1 MFFKKNQFFFF
12 LFFIGHF
19 VSGQTICGQ
28 IARVEACSAQ
38 KATVQTQPRVTIYVH
53 GTTTKLG
60 LKFLSKFC
68 KEVSFG
74 RQGVHHIDQLPEC
87 ALLRKDAALLQQK
100 DPERFDIEHFYTFG
114 WSGQLSFKAREIAG
128 KQLFGDLLAL
138 LKDYKNKYGVCPQIR
153 IMTFSHGGNVALN
166 MVKSLPFF
174 PCESVYL
181 ELIIVACPV
190 QKVTEKLIEHE
201 CISQSYVI
209 SSTRDLLQVVDFYK
223 FENKRHFPERFF
235 NNQKTNCCQIEV
247 KINNRGLG
255 HIDLMRSFMLH
266 LPYALKTA
274 DSSLL
279 RQPYSHREVL
289 SDLVHGSCCSVIPCA
304 IDDPC
309 FRFYNVFNLPKVVRG
324 IRKPEKIS
332 KKQKKKHH
340 KKVNQSQG

>member
-1 MFFKKNQFFFF
+1 MFFKKNHLFFF
-12 LFFIGHF
+12 LFIGHI
-19 VSGQTICGQ
+19 VCGQ
-28 IARVEACSAQ
+28 IVCVEACSGT
-38 KATVQTQPRVTIYVH
+38 KATVQAQPHVTIYVH
-53 GTTTKLG
+53 GTTTKFG

-74 RQGVHHIDQLPEC
+74 QPGIHNINQLPEC
-87 ALLRKDAALLQQK
+87 ALLKKDAALLQQY
-100 DPERFDIEHFYTFG
+100 DPERFDVEHFYTFG

-128 KQLFGDLLAL
+128 KQLFDELLAL
-138 LKDYKNKYGVCPQIR
+138 LKNYKNKYGVCPQIR

-166 MVKSLPFF
+166 MAGHLPFL

-223 FENKRHFPERFF
+223 FEKKRYFPERFF
-235 NNQKTNCCQIEV
+235 DTQKTNCCQIEV

-266 LPYALKTA
+266 LPYVLKLA

-289 SDLVHGSCCSVIPCA
+289 DDLARGSCCSVTACSIE
-304 IDDPC
+304 DPC
-309 FRFYNVFNLPKVVRG
+309 FRFYNVFNLPQVIRG

-332 KKQKKKHH
+332 KKHRIKHH
-340 KKVNQSQG
+340 KKS